1 MSTNPDTEYTANP
14 ELTATEQS
22 VIDAD
27 TAERLA
33 AEEAKRAAEAPPPVA
48 EPEPTPDP
56 IAEALAANAAE
67 TRALRERLEAQE
79 AQRIADAEA
88 AAAANAPPPR
98 DFAAERAALEKR
110 FDEDDDFTLAD
121 RLAAEREIAAA
132 EAKAEA
138 AREFAETEAARKA
151 ETLAAQNAAEDA
163 KWDAAKATF
172 FADPGNAALVEG
184 RIKTAGF
191 MAALEEAAQEGI
203 TDYTQ
208 LLAKA
213 REKVTGVPAV
223 DTDKLVRD
231 ANFQRSK
238 DANAVA
244 PNTLRDVP
252 NTSNPGDNPGASLDN
267 LDISSL
273 EDVLAKMSE
282 ADRDRYLANAPGG
295 LQDNPR
301 AA

>member
-98 DFAAERAALEKR
+98 DFEAERAALAKR
-110 FDEDDDFTLAD
+110 FDEDGDFTIAE
-121 RLAAEREIAAA
+121 RLEAEREIARA
-132 EAKAEA
+132 EAKVEA
-138 AREFAETEAARKA
+138 AAEHAKTTAEQQAQAA
-151 ETLAAQNAAEDA
+151 AAQQAAEDA
-163 KWDAAKATF
+163 KWDAAKAKF
-172 FADPGNAALVEG
+172 FADPGNAALVDG

-191 MAALEEAAQEGI
+191 TAALEEAAAEGI
-203 TDYTQ
+203 TDYDQ
-208 LLAKA
+208 LLTKA
-213 REKVTGVPAV
+213 REKVTGIPAV
-223 DTDKLVRD
+223 DEAAKLRE

-273 EDVLAKMSE
+273 EDTLAKMSE